1 MKRIIEL
8 ISEIRNRYPEDD
20 FFTDFESSCQI
31 SQTKKTHYRLY
42 NTALMTLDVASW
54 NILKTKSLQHYVDH
68 RKGQRKQG
76 FFNQLNEAFAYRYLF
91 GSGVSGVRLI
101 QEGKASMPDIGYTC
115 NGVQMYCEVKS
126 LGISNDEI
134 VRRRGGVVYNGA
146 VHAKLDNGFINK
158 FCDAVKQ
165 ARRQIGSLGSD
176 GLVYLIVSLDDI
188 TLDYYRTYRK
198 QLIDTCRK
206 NGFDNLF
213 IKIGLFGNKRIRIT
227 QRSARLV
234 VIT

>member
-20 FFTDFESSCQI
+20 FFADFESSCKI
-31 SQTKKTHYRLY
+31 SQTKKAHYRLY
-42 NTALMTLDVASW
+42 NRALMTLDVASW
-54 NILKTKSLQHYVDH
+54 NILKTKSLQHYMDH

-76 FFNQLNEAFAYRYLF
+76 FFNQLNEAFAYRYLV
-91 GSGVSGVRLI
+91 GTGVSGVRFI
-101 QEGKASMPDIGYTC
+101 QEGKASRPDIGYTC
-115 NGVQMYCEVKS
+115 NGVQIYCEVKS

-134 VRRRGGVVYNGA
+134 VRRHGGVVYNGA
-146 VHAKLDNGFINK
+146 VHTKLDNGFINK

-165 ARRQIGSLGSD
+165 ARRQIGALGSD
-176 GLVYLIVSLDDI
+176 GLVYLIVRLDDI

-227 QRSARLV
+227 RR
-234 VIT
+234 